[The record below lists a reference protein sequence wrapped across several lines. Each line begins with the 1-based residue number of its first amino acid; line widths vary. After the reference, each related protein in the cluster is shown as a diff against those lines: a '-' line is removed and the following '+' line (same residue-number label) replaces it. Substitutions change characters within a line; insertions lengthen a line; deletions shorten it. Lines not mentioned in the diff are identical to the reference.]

1 MKENGYVETQCAR
14 SSCKKPVYGSYWIGF
29 DHQKGYEQRVFCS
42 KECLKSWTIGK
53 LVGMCVAVF
62 LGFALMNAFLQ
73 EGNPEMAAI
82 IAWRSGTAA
91 GTPAGAAYAAA
102 GVSSAGAPEGFFSK
116 SLQTLLM
123 MVLRIIMQIKPKKTV
138 PRPIRTTNVL
148 LGIGRFL
155 L

>member
-82 IAWRSGTAA
+82 IVFIPYMLRQI
-91 GTPAGAAYAAA
+91 
-102 GVSSAGAPEGFFSK
+102 GVK
-116 SLQTLLM
+116 
-123 MVLRIIMQIKPKKTV
+123 
-138 PRPIRTTNVL
+138 L
-148 LGIGRFL
+148 LGIFDSGVFL
-155 L
+155 TMVTVIGLLFASVTVVYPVYKIIRETVYYIKTLRQLKKV